1 LSEANLIGASL
12 NVDNLNEAA
21 LGGAILPNGAT
32 HSRD

>member
-1 LSEANLIGASL
+1 L